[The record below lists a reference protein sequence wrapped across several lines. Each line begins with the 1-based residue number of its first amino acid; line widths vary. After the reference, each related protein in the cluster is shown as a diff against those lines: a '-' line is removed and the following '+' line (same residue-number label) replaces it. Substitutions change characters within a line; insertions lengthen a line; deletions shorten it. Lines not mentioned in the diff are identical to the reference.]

1 MLQENPRILHISC
14 HGLKLDL
21 KRIQFDNERME
32 KENVL
37 VFEKENGEGD
47 LINSKLLNKMI
58 WEKTPDLDVIFL
70 AACDSEFAGR
80 IFLKCQARHV
90 ICIQKD
96 QKVLDEA
103 AVMFTQRFYQFV
115 FQGKSVCD
123 AFYAA
128 KSDVEAI
135 YSEREARIFT
145 MFVQEEL
152 TPKPKSDEQASR
164 SMSHQCLPNVFK
176 DVKVG

>member
-21 KRIQFDNERME
+21 KSVQYDKEKVE

-58 WEKTPDLDVIFL
+58 WDKTPDLDVIFL

-80 IFLKCQARHV
+80 IFLKC
-90 ICIQKD
+90 
-96 QKVLDEA
+96 
-103 AVMFTQRFYQFV
+103 
-115 FQGKSVCD
+115 
-123 AFYAA
+123 
-128 KSDVEAI
+128 
-135 YSEREARIFT
+135 
-145 MFVQEEL
+145 
-152 TPKPKSDEQASR
+152 
-164 SMSHQCLPNVFK
+164 
-176 DVKVG
+176 